1 VYASLSEATTT
12 SRSASDARI
21 GSSLAMGTLPLGG
34 LPFPYYRADHQYG
47 LGNML

>member
-1 VYASLSEATTT
+1 VATTT

-34 LPFPYYRADHQYG
+34 RPFPYYKADLQYHR
-47 LGNML
+47 GNMI